1 MTGVTSAIEALVGA
15 ACLAMAWVCWRRR
28 TPSFRGVA
36 VVLAVAGAVAISN
49 AVVSLFR

>member
-15 ACLAMAWVCWRRR
+15 ACLAMAWASWRRG

-36 VVLAVAGAVAISN
+36 VVLAVAGGVAIAN
-49 AVVSLFR
+49 AVVSVFA